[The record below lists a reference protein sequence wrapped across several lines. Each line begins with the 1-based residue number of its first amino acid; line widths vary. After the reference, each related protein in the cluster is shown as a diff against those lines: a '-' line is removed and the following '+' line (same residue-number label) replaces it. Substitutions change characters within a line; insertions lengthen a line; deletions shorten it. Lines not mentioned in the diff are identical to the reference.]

1 MALPFPQ
8 EWLHPP
14 SLSAATALQR
24 ELATRVVAED
34 AFGPVRRVAGADV
47 SANRFDP
54 TRTVYAAVASL
65 DWPGLEVAETG
76 LATGRSAFPYVP
88 GYLSFRESPILLDAL
103 DRLVQPP
110 DLIFV
115 DGHGISHPRGIGVA
129 SHVGVLLDR
138 PTIGVAKS
146 ILVGQPAGPLGPEP
160 GDSVPLVWHE
170 RQIATVLRTRRN
182 ARPVYVSVGHRV
194 SLATAVD
201 WVLRAG
207 RGYRLP
213 EPTRQA
219 HLAANRLRRSL

>member
-65 DWPGLEVAETG
+65 DWPGLDVAETG

-88 GYLSFRESPILLDAL
+88 GYLSF
-103 DRLVQPP
+103 
-110 DLIFV
+110 
-115 DGHGISHPRGIGVA
+115 
-129 SHVGVLLDR
+129 R